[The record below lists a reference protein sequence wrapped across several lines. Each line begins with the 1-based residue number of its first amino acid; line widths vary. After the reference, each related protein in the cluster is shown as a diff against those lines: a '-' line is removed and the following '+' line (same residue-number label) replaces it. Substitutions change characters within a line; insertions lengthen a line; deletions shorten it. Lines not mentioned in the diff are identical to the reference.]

1 LAGHRRYPYISFP
14 YADLSLKA
22 AQARLRDPYFVVLIK
37 NWSLKMKI
45 KFITVLLGVLNLVIR
60 PVSCWENTVAVP
72 AEKDSL
78 PRPENYREWIF
89 VGSSLG
95 LRYDER
101 DEKQNT
107 EELEYKN
114 IYINPS
120 AYRDYMKTGKF
131 PQGTMLVL
139 EIAKAETKKEPG
151 LRGSY
156 QKEFVGLLAAV
167 KDRERFGDEWAYFRF
182 TDKDGKLV
190 DEARPFP
197 KASCF
202 NCHQHKAADD
212 NVFTQFYP
220 VLKAAKKK

>member
-1 LAGHRRYPYISFP
+1 M
-14 YADLSLKA
+14 K
-22 AQARLRDPYFVVLIK
+22 ARLVTLVLAALLISSVFGLEKPATQKDVFVL
-37 NWSLKMKI
+37 
-45 KFITVLLGVLNLVIR
+45 
-60 PVSCWENTVAVP
+60 P
-72 AEKDSL
+72 KD
-78 PRPENYREWIF
+78 YREWIF

-95 LRYDER
+95 LRYDET
-101 DEKQNT
+101 DEKQKP

-120 AYRDYMKTGKF
+120 AYREYMKTGKF
-131 PQGTMLVL
+131 PQGTTLIL

-167 KDRERFGDEWAYFRF
+167 KDRERFEDEWAYFRF

-190 DEARPFP
+190 DKARLFP
-197 KASCF
+197 KASCYD
-202 NCHQHKAADD
+202 CHRHKAADD

-220 VLKAAKKK
+220 VLKATNKK